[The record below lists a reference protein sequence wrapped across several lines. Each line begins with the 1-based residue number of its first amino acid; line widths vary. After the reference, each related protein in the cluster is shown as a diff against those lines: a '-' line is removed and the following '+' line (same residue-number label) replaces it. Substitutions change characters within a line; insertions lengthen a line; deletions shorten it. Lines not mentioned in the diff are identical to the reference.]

1 MSFSSDDP
9 QDNLA
14 REEALLREA
23 GEGDGATLCFYVNRP
38 CIVMGRNNREE
49 EWVHGDAVRAAGIP
63 LLRRVTGGGAVYHD
77 AGTLNYGIVLGRR
90 RYEALRPAGM
100 HIVDLFRRT
109 VARALMPAG
118 VSLELVGKSDLNLNG
133 RKVGG
138 CAAAIRKNGVL
149 FHGTLLFTVDYD
161 AYERFLPI
169 PPNRD
174 AALSHRNFVT
184 SFAQEGVMLRVE
196 DVKRMLVEGIGEQVT
211 GNWGWRS

>member
-1 MSFSSDDP
+1 
-9 QDNLA
+9 
-14 REEALLREA
+14 
-23 GEGDGATLCFYVNRP
+23 
-38 CIVMGRNNREE
+38 
-49 EWVHGDAVRAAGIP
+49 
-63 LLRRVTGGGAVYHD
+63 
-77 AGTLNYGIVLGRR
+77 
-90 RYEALRPAGM
+90 M